1 MARAPRRRTRAT
13 RRRRRRKGGVAVQM
27 AVDNNKL
34 LARAEDVTY
43 GRDYGAARGHHHSNG
58 RGRDD
63 GRSDGLQQST
73 KTDEQEF
80 GRHRALSSESS
91 SRGRRTRR
99 FTSTSRTRRRST
111 RSSSSNSCTGH
122 RSSNHRGEFDQRN
135 FLERHRKIDSIETL
149 LLVNVRLI
157 KQMSEEGRDVVGIID
172 HMELLIEKSLTKIY
186 LLNSLVTYDASVK
199 NRASE
204 NGLKEIG
211 EVCNS
216 EVLRHLSYDGT
227 VIAQKMA
234 SQGKQSNKKSVST
247 SSSQNSCFA
256 FNRPEGCKFN
266 PCRYRHV
273 CSGCNT
279 QGHSV
284 VNCKKSE
291 PKA

>member
-1 MARAPRRRTRAT
+1 M
-13 RRRRRRKGGVAVQM
+13 
-27 AVDNNKL
+27 
-34 LARAEDVTY
+34 TY
-43 GRDYGAARGHHHSNG
+43 GETTGAARGHHHHSNG

-73 KTDEQEF
+73 KTDEQEL

-91 SRGRRTRR
+91 RGRGTGR

-111 RSSSSNSCTGH
+111 RSSSSHSCTGH

-135 FLERHRKIDSIETL
+135 FLEKHRKIDSIETL

-204 NGLKEIG
+204 NGLNEIG

-227 VIAQKMA
+227 VIAQKNGL
-234 SQGKQSNKKSVST
+234 S
-247 SSSQNSCFA
+247 
-256 FNRPEGCKFN
+256 R
-266 PCRYRHV
+266 
-273 CSGCNT
+273 
-279 QGHSV
+279 
-284 VNCKKSE
+284 
-291 PKA
+291 